1 MSALLPLSKNQ
12 SAHDGDEDEERSQ
25 LEGIDKSGE
34 EHGREIRS
42 VSESVRAR
50 CVWNRTAVMN
60 HGGGKKPS
68 EGKSERQSSKFGE
81 FLKIGMLFYAGIQ
94 KHDHKNE
101 KDHDCSAIN
110 DDLHGGD
117 EFRAQQE
124 IEAGKRNQD
133 KEYDKRCAHRLLRK
147 STNPAV
153 TMTLA
158 IETGSRSFQPMFMSW
173 S

>member
-68 EGKSERQSSKFGE
+68 EGKSDRHSFLFGE
-81 FLKIGMLFYAGIQ
+81 FRTSATLFPGATPR
-94 KHDHKNE
+94 
-101 KDHDCSAIN
+101 
-110 DDLHGGD
+110 LL
-117 EFRAQQE
+117 
-124 IEAGKRNQD
+124 
-133 KEYDKRCAHRLLRK
+133 KRCAH
-147 STNPAV
+147 PA
-153 TMTLA
+153 
-158 IETGSRSFQPMFMSW
+158 W
-173 S
+173 